1 MKRVDGNGKP
11 LEESVAMSKA
21 YRRALGKFHPDRQ
34 RNKPLPEQLEAEEK
48 FKLLRRCYESYCA
61 SGVNNGRSPS
71 GRSSGFGSPGEQ
83 ASSSS
88 SSYGGNGGRTPRG
101 PRAPTGKG
109 PRPPPTSRPA
119 N

>member
-1 MKRVDGNGKP
+1 
-11 LEESVAMSKA
+11 MSKA

-71 GRSSGFGSPGEQ
+71 GRSEAEELTRRSFWELSTSDSKLRSRFPR
-83 ASSSS
+83 SSEFL
-88 SSYGGNGGRTPRG
+88 
-101 PRAPTGKG
+101 
-109 PRPPPTSRPA
+109 RPPNRAAPA
-119 N
+119 TTKGRSSGPITGRVMRR